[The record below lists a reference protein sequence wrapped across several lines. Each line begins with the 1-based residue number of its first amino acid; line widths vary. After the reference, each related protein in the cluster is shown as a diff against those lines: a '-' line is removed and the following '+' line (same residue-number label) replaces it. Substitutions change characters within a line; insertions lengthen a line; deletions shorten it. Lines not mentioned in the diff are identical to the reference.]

1 MGICDGIVTAS
12 LEAAARE
19 NASRINSIDVII
31 GVLTEVQEDAL
42 QFAFSVVTKDSIA
55 EGSTLNV
62 TMVPARSVCG
72 ECSAEFGHG
81 RFDAKCPECGSYVCT
96 LVTGREL
103 KIDSIDI
110 D

>member
-12 LEAAARE
+12 LEAAEKAD
-19 NASRINSIDVII
+19 AKKINSIDVTI
-31 GVLTEVQEDAL
+31 GVLTEIQEDAL
-42 QFAFSVVTKDSIA
+42 QFAYSVLTKDTIA
-55 EGSTLNV
+55 ADSTLNV
-62 TMVPARSVCG
+62 TMLAARSVCG

-96 LVTGREL
+96 LVQGREL
-103 KIDSIDI
+103 QIDSMDV

>member
-12 LEAAARE
+12 LEAADKAG
-19 NASRINSIDVII
+19 AKKINSIDVTI
-31 GVLTEVQEDAL
+31 GVLTEIQEDAL
-42 QFAFSVVTKDSIA
+42 QFAFSVLTKDTIA
-55 EGSTLNV
+55 ADSALNV
-62 TMVPARSVCG
+62 TMLPARSVCG

-96 LVTGREL
+96 LVQGREL
-103 KIDSIDI
+103 QIDSMDV